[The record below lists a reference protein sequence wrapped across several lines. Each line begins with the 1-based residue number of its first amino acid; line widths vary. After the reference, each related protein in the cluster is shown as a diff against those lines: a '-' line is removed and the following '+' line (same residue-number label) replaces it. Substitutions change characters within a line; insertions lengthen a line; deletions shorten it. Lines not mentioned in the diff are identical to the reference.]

1 MKYFDDMTNKYGF
14 GDGGAI
20 PPDAWACRAVY
31 LAALNALAAHN
42 GSAARA
48 VPFNR
53 PGMHNGCMILFVG
66 AEDAARLAGGGDEEF
81 AEVVPDKGMASA
93 IDQANTLDLDDL
105 VEVTARVAPGAAD
118 LVASLGS
125 TEASAANTDG
135 RLRSIAPRADFRGFS
150 PAAGADQRAGCPRCG
165 GVLGE
170 IDVLSGYAIVSHVEA
185 GQIVWA
191 GDTDVDW
198 DNQRPRHNPARFE
211 CMSCGRVFVFRAST
225 SQFVE
230 VGEAAWARVAGAVA
244 RWAATARGWV
254 VGAGKALV
262 AAPRGRET

>member
-31 LAALNALAAHN
+31 LAVLNALAAHN

-118 LVASLGS
+118 LVASLRG
-125 TEASAANTDG
+125 DG
-135 RLRSIAPRADFRGFS
+135 VPIAPDADGLLTVS
-150 PAAGADQRAGCPRCG
+150 ANDPATGCPCCG
-165 GVLGE
+165 GALGE
-170 IDVLSGYAIVSHVEA
+170 IDVLPGLAIVSYVEPD
-185 GQIVWA
+185 GKIVWA
-191 GDTDVDW
+191 GDTEIDW
-198 DNQRPRHNPARFE
+198 DSQRAEHTPARFL
-211 CMSCGRVFVFRAST
+211 CTACNRVYVLDAST
-225 SQFVE
+225 FQFVE
-230 VGEAAWARVAGAVA
+230 VEGAWERIAGAAAKRRAAAKGWFASA
-244 RWAATARGWV
+244 RRT
-254 VGAGKALV
+254 LL
-262 AAPRGRET
+262 APLRGRET